1 MGDDAIFPNDWVD
14 KIVEEISHE
23 EIVNELLRRD
33 MTTNGLSMVETAMRL
48 LSGHFQ
54 EREFDMQ
61 YEKLMAEPKSI
72 SDIEAFAEVADLWRW
87 KGIDQTC
94 FSNDQTPG
102 QVYRILAEGV
112 TMFLFIEID
121 VEDPRTRPQT
131 TAMKLWQDVTFGR
144 VHEAREGTSVATI
157 RINMGTARKDQFEAY
172 ASDDIHRNLMYPG
185 QLYSWMINLARATV
199 YTIGN
204 YIAHN
209 IGGGKR
215 KKDQSAWS
223 KVTNSDNVYDLHFVI
238 GDYEGKFP
246 SQCRTGR
253 VPVDKFIGHAEIAT
267 QQRLGVDNIQTIPAV
282 APVRSTESRNYFTK
296 QRDEDARIQEQSYR
310 PICNQVSKEDV
321 LPNNPAPPIPPN
333 NVHTMDQAPRFMLFD
348 MYADVHVG
356 KTEQYGATI
365 NHFFVQRVSWKN
377 IEAVVLKCKEIHVEY
392 IGKLARA
399 NPANAVNIERERDEK
414 IRNLFLRKIR
424 GVWYLQDMQHFLSF
438 AVEAFGFATFYSLT
452 DTLFNSEILV
462 GLLAG
467 NNAIGFNGAAANSD
481 IVPETWHKID
491 ENDTPEIPLTRP
503 LAAAYLAG
511 YNRKELIY
519 EVYDQ
524 ILEPFVAEMENIY
537 HHIIY
542 REQDHA
548 LRFPTDENAH
558 WIDMKSRLLT
568 LKEQHETKQLKVRT
582 RQNNEI
588 IQELPAKFKKMNL
601 RDCLLGAIA
610 KDSRVILE
618 PALQRYLNKYK
629 SEYMAVFCRLVQCHS
644 LIALHELANKY
655 QVEHYKEMVETAL
668 DAFGLTVQTEILF
681 MLTEVAKDSSVLF
694 ETQKLK
700 VSLIRPI
707 QKPFWIRRVRG
718 SYTFG
723 RGNQPNENDYITI
736 PGIVD
741 CINNCLQL
749 RKHLDEYG
757 YEQIKY
763 WKFLTQQ
770 DFYKGLP
777 MDDAGAPVASPG
789 EFALIDVYRQHP
801 DPNMDNTIVDNMQQM
816 YDIPLSVD
824 AADQNA
830 VNLTTEYFQQIRR
843 LFQFTLQRTDGPNM
857 PLLFYTRVFFACRHI
872 ALAGLIPR
880 AGELRY
886 PSEMWLASHS
896 RNRDGRVAGEEYACE
911 YMRIQ
916 YTDDNRGPTEVEVT
930 EDVARMLMYTECLCL
945 LVNLGRIYTNTPD
958 NEKDQKWGELVYS
971 IKKEIQELEPRGANS
986 SYDLNFAQIGG
997 GFTLDAYD
1005 RITTAMELPDI
1016 ERTILT
1022 RKILSYSRQIQIPLL
1037 GVNGGVFI
1045 RDNHTTIRIGC
1056 GARANCAGNVK
1067 FIQDNFAK
1075 FVLLMKLHCNR
1086 IMAEIENQIKLPV
1099 VMKMTRV
1106 FSRQLQ
1112 NLDSLDTSID
1122 GILTND
1128 GDEAMTSRNLKRL
1141 VQFPGPSAETLEGS
1155 ENLFCNRELWFRDR
1169 YEHHVMHSFCSL
1181 RDAGLFRHEP
1191 FRARLFRY
1199 KASGNVS
1206 DITTCVASEETGEK
1220 TQKLMVQ
1227 TRNSIDGINSIYQ
1240 RNMTLEAYILT
1251 INTGSLSRSNS
1262 IPLFFDTSN
1271 ATEKEIIDR
1280 IRGNVQGQPIDPL
1293 NYIPTPLR
1301 ARVTWTAATQPDSS
1315 LLQGADDPSNGN
1327 PRTISCLTWSVM
1339 NTVYEQANPAWT
1351 FTQMPL
1357 NVPPPPVNFTV
1368 DLYHGN
1374 PRETYREVGNLP
1386 SASYDSNM
1394 ERDTSRLWK
1403 ELYEKCLLPHN
1414 SLVPQNVRDVYDDF
1428 VKIERRRV
1436 KMYENLESKTLPG
1449 NLGAYWLARDDS
1461 APVCFKHGRGTFFI
1475 ECDKCSRNRKLEL
1488 ERVEGRPDDRS
1499 SILSQKQWEAQF
1511 TRAYRWKYLAI
1522 SCVHSILSK
1531 NILWKS
1537 LSEYRA
1543 GNAQLNDD
1551 LNHFDDPG
1559 V

>member
-121 VEDPRTRPQT
+121 TEDPRTRPQT

-215 KKDQSAWS
+215 KKDHSAWS
-223 KVTNSDNVYDLHFVI
+223 KVTNSANVYDLHFVI

-253 VPVDKFIGHAEIAT
+253 VPADKFIGRAEIAT

-282 APVRSTESRNYFTK
+282 QRARPTETRNYFTK

-310 PICNQVSKEDV
+310 PICNQFSKENR

-333 NVHTMDQAPRFMLFD
+333 NVHTMDTAPRFMLFN

-365 NHFFVQRVSWKN
+365 NHFFVQRVSWKD
-377 IEAVVLKCKEIHVEY
+377 IEAVVLKCKEKITEY
-392 IGKLARA
+392 AGKIRAR
-399 NPANAVNIERERDEK
+399 PANLRQFEQERDEL

-452 DTLFNSEILV
+452 DILFDTNDV
-462 GLLAG
+462 FGY
-467 NNAIGFNGAAANSD
+467 NGANADSE

-491 ENDTPEIPLTRP
+491 ENDTPQIPITNPP
-503 LAAAYLAG
+503 LQAYNAG
-511 YNRKELIY
+511 YDRRELIY
-519 EVYDQ
+519 DVYDQ

-537 HHIIY
+537 HRIIY

-582 RQNNEI
+582 RENNEI

-700 VSLIRPI
+700 VSLIRPT

-723 RGNQPNENDYITI
+723 RGNQPNENSHITFS
-736 PGIVD
+736 IVD
-741 CINNCLQL
+741 CINNDNCTQLQ
-749 RKHLDEYG
+749 KHLDEYG

-777 MDDAGAPVASPG
+777 MEDAGAWVASPG
-789 EFALIDVYRQHP
+789 EFALIDVYRQRQDP
-801 DPNMDNTIVDNMQQM
+801 DINITIVNNMQQM
-816 YDIPLSVD
+816 YDIPANVNEED
-824 AADQNA
+824 PNA
-830 VNLTTEYFQQIRR
+830 ENLTTEYFQQIRQ
-843 LFQFTLQRTDGPNM
+843 LFQFTLRSTDGPNM
-857 PLLFYTRVFFACRHI
+857 PLLFYTRIFFACRHI

-880 AGELRY
+880 AGNLRY
-886 PSEMWLASHS
+886 PSQMWLASHS
-896 RNRDGRVAGEEYACE
+896 RNRDGRVAGEEYACK

-916 YTDDNRGPTEVEVT
+916 LTDGNRNPTEYEVT

-945 LVNLGRIYTNTPD
+945 LIGLGEYPPASD
-958 NEKDQKWGELVYS
+958 EQKNRQWGQLVYS
-971 IKKEIQELEPRGANS
+971 IRKEIDELNLGGNFSPYEPNLANIT
-986 SYDLNFAQIGG
+986 DGLAVLARN
-997 GFTLDAYD
+997 D
-1005 RITTAMELPDI
+1005 RRMQAAMELPQI
-1016 ERTILT
+1016 RRTKLT
-1022 RKILSYSRQIQIPLL
+1022 QKILSYSNDFDLL
-1037 GVNGGVFI
+1037 DPFNNNPMI
-1045 RDNHTTIRIGC
+1045 TRNYETIRIGC
-1056 GARANCAGNVK
+1056 GTHAECTTNLNYIGQNLNKLV
-1067 FIQDNFAK
+1067 
-1075 FVLLMKLHCNR
+1075 VLMKLHCNR

-1099 VMKMTRV
+1099 VMKMTRN
-1106 FSRQLQ
+1106 FSVDPEGG
-1112 NLDSLDTSID
+1112 LDNQDTSIED
-1122 GILTND
+1122 IF
-1128 GDEAMTSRNLKRL
+1128 GDNINTSRMLKSL
-1141 VQFPGPSAETLEGS
+1141 IQFPGPSAETLEGS
-1155 ENLFCNRELWFRDR
+1155 EDLFSKRELWFKER
-1169 YEHHVMHSFCSL
+1169 YEHHVMHSFCCL

-1199 KASGNVS
+1199 KAMEDVS
-1206 DITTCVASEETGEK
+1206 NITTCVASVETGEV
-1220 TQKLMVQ
+1220 TRKLMVQ
-1227 TRNSIDGINSIYQ
+1227 IQNTSAEINSIYA
-1240 RNMTLEAYILT
+1240 RNMTLNAYLLT
-1251 INTGSLSRSNS
+1251 INSGHIRKSDP
-1262 IPLFFDTSN
+1262 IPLLFDDMN
-1271 ATEKEIIDR
+1271 AIEAQILYQ
-1280 IRGNVQGQPIDPL
+1280 IRQNVQGRGIDPL
-1293 NYIPTPLR
+1293 NHIPTVLR
-1301 ARVTWTAATQPDSS
+1301 AWVQWQDRATAPDTS
-1315 LLQGADDPSNGN
+1315 LLDGANEVRGAAN
-1327 PRTISCLTWSVM
+1327 ANERIIICHTWSVM
-1339 NTVYEQANPAWT
+1339 NAVYEQANPAWT
-1351 FTQMPL
+1351 FMKPL
-1357 NVPPPPVNFTV
+1357 RNNAPQVQFTV

-1374 PRETYREVGNLP
+1374 PRETYREVRNVP
-1386 SASYDSNM
+1386 SESYDSNM

-1428 VKIERRRV
+1428 VKMERRRM

-1488 ERVEGRPDDRS
+1488 ERAEGRPDDRS
-1499 SILSQKQWEAQF
+1499 SILSQRQWEAQF

-1537 LSEYRA
+1537 LSMHRD
-1543 GNAQLNDD
+1543 GNAQLADD

>member
-14 KIVEEISHE
+14 TIVEEISHE

-33 MTTNGLSMVETAMRL
+33 MTTNGLSMVETAMKL
-48 LSGHFQ
+48 LTGHFR

-215 KKDQSAWS
+215 KKDHSAWS

-253 VPVDKFIGHAEIAT
+253 VPADKFIGRAEIAT
-267 QQRLGVDNIQTIPAV
+267 QQFLGMDNIQTNPSV
-282 APVRSTESRNYFTK
+282 VGVGGRPTENRNYFTK

-310 PICNQVSKEDV
+310 PICLQTFKENRF
-321 LPNNPAPPIPPN
+321 PPAPPPALIAGVYTN
-333 NVHTMDQAPRFMLFD
+333 DIDTANRCMLFN

-365 NHFFVQRVSWKN
+365 NHFFVQRVSWKD
-377 IEAVVLKCKEIHVEY
+377 IEAVVLKCKEKITEY
-392 IGKLARA
+392 AGKIRAR
-399 NPANAVNIERERDEK
+399 PANARQLEQERDEL

-438 AVEAFGFATFYSLT
+438 AVEAFGFAIFYNLT
-452 DTLFNSEILV
+452 DILFDTMAVFGNAGVAADSE
-462 GLLAG
+462 
-467 NNAIGFNGAAANSD
+467 

-503 LAAAYLAG
+503 LVNAYALG
-511 YNRKELIY
+511 YDRRELIY
-519 EVYDQ
+519 DVYDQ

-537 HHIIY
+537 HRIIY

-582 RQNNEI
+582 RENNEI

-741 CINNCLQL
+741 CINNCPQL

-801 DPNMDNTIVDNMQQM
+801 DPNMDITIVENMKQM

-824 AADQNA
+824 AEDQNA

-843 LFQFTLQRTDGPNM
+843 LFRFTLRRTDGPNM

-971 IKKEIQELEPRGANS
+971 IKKEIEELEPRGANS

-1005 RITTAMELPDI
+1005 RITTAMQLPDI

-1022 RKILSYSRQIQIPLL
+1022 QKILSYTRQTQVPLL
-1037 GVNGGVFI
+1037 NVSTGGVFI
-1045 RDNHTTIRIGC
+1045 GDNHKTIRIGC
-1056 GARANCAGNVK
+1056 GARAGCKANVK
-1067 FIQDNFAK
+1067 FIGDNFAK

-1099 VMKMTRV
+1099 VMKMTRG
-1106 FSRQLQ
+1106 FSLQ
-1112 NLDSLDTSID
+1112 NDVNIARQDTSIED
-1122 GILTND
+1122 IFRDNIN
-1128 GDEAMTSRNLKRL
+1128 TSRMLKSL
-1141 VQFPGPSAETLEGS
+1141 IQFPGPSAETLEGS
-1155 ENLFCNRELWFRDR
+1155 ENLFSNRELWFKDR

-1280 IRGNVQGQPIDPL
+1280 IRENVQGQAIDPL

-1327 PRTISCLTWSVM
+1327 PRTISCLKWSVM

-1351 FTQMPL
+1351 FTQTPL
-1357 NVPPPPVNFTV
+1357 NVMPPQVNFTV

-1374 PRETYREVGNLP
+1374 PRETYREVGNVP
-1386 SASYDSNM
+1386 SESYDSNM

-1428 VKIERRRV
+1428 VKIERRRM
-1436 KMYENLESKTLPG
+1436 KMYKNLETKTLPG

-1461 APVCFKHGRGTFFI
+1461 APVCFKHGRGAFFI

-1488 ERVEGRPDDRS
+1488 ERAEGRPDDRS
-1499 SILSQKQWEAQF
+1499 SILSQRQWEAQF